1 MGMMGWTH
9 ESQKNT
15 WMPNIIMY
23 KSNSSDK
30 AKTKCKAP
38 IDDPQNGDP
47 WKTTERPKIYKV
59 FQQSPRSVK

>member
-23 KSNSSDK
+23 KSSSSDK
-30 AKTKCKAP
+30 AKTKCMYKWDWAKM
-38 IDDPQNGDP
+38 DPQGNMDRWVVYGLC
-47 WKTTERPKIYKV
+47 
-59 FQQSPRSVK
+59 